1 MMLNKMKTCK
11 PIDLE
16 SKLKEFISKNFEK
29 GVIPEKINDYIK
41 EISQNRMVIS
51 QMSKVQDN
59 IAQLRQNIS
68 ILTTYIN
75 MLSAIMQKIT
85 FGKEAYSCK
94 IEFTW
99 SDTIKDS
106 NYDSYNIFFEF
117 YNVMFNLATSYY
129 ILGTKIAGESNEK
142 NGHKEANKS
151 FKNALYLFDAIKE
164 EAVTKIPEKELPLDL
179 FPAHLDY
186 CKILCEIEQHLEI
199 YCIAKETNPKLY
211 TLHAKLLCTISELY
225 ARARQLADGPQTR
238 KGTKDEYLYFLENK
252 SVYSKALMCKEM
264 KEDAK
269 KIFDEKGDGYGVMLF
284 YQGLFVT
291 HLNECQKTIKKC
303 GNLVDQ
309 VGFEKMLEEA
319 KTEGQKMHDLNKRIY
334 MQQVPKEEDIVFE
347 KKVMTSMTIPEKLYI
362 RENSTKLKTDEKYYT
377 QELDLLV
384 VKEVKAMIDNYKTK
398 MDAFISSNLKQFENE
413 TKIQNLIKDLS
424 LPKKLITRPGEEDL
438 TEPPEEVPFELWQK
452 IEQIHQLGGLDVLN
466 RKMQGIINKSNFLI
480 KELENFLKS
489 LELEDKDDDSY
500 RQKYKEKWCRE
511 PSQKLNFKMVQS
523 AQQFLTSLN
532 GTKKFDRQES
542 DEITDNSQ
550 YFQELLLPRDMLLNK
565 IPKRD
570 ELKDKEIP
578 EETELR
584 ESIMKLYEIQD
595 KCNNIIKHIYN
606 VLNDDSNIVDQFV
619 GVLDKK
625 TTENA
630 IYEKYK
636 EDYEKKIAELKTVND
651 ELVKQEE
658 VVKTIYEK
666 NIKKI
671 REKPK
676 QKIGPENQQFF
687 NNLDQCANM
696 FLKKF
701 EKIKKGDNYYNDIY
715 DKVCYLVKTGT
726 DWMIK
731 RSDEKNVLLS
741 AITKDNKKAK
751 LVLTE
756 SCLLD
761 PKRNPFTNFNIHQ
774 FGKNKGNYGRP

>member
-1 MMLNKMKTCK
+1 M
-11 PIDLE
+11 
-16 SKLKEFISKNFEK
+16 
-29 GVIPEKINDYIK
+29 
-41 EISQNRMVIS
+41 
-51 QMSKVQDN
+51 
-59 IAQLRQNIS
+59 
-68 ILTTYIN
+68 
-75 MLSAIMQKIT
+75 
-85 FGKEAYSCK
+85 
-94 IEFTW
+94 
-99 SDTIKDS
+99 
-106 NYDSYNIFFEF
+106 
-117 YNVMFNLATSYY
+117 
-129 ILGTKIAGESNEK
+129 
-142 NGHKEANKS
+142 
-151 FKNALYLFDAIKE
+151 
-164 EAVTKIPEKELPLDL
+164 
-179 FPAHLDY
+179 
-186 CKILCEIEQHLEI
+186 
-199 YCIAKETNPKLY
+199 
-211 TLHAKLLCTISELY
+211 
-225 ARARQLADGPQTR
+225 
-238 KGTKDEYLYFLENK
+238 
-252 SVYSKALMCKEM
+252 
-264 KEDAK
+264 
-269 KIFDEKGDGYGVMLF
+269 
-284 YQGLFVT
+284 
-291 HLNECQKTIKKC
+291 
-303 GNLVDQ
+303 
-309 VGFEKMLEEA
+309 
-319 KTEGQKMHDLNKRIY
+319 
-334 MQQVPKEEDIVFE
+334 
-347 KKVMTSMTIPEKLYI
+347 
-362 RENSTKLKTDEKYYT
+362 
-377 QELDLLV
+377 
-384 VKEVKAMIDNYKTK
+384 
-398 MDAFISSNLKQFENE
+398 
-413 TKIQNLIKDLS
+413 
-424 LPKKLITRPGEEDL
+424 
-438 TEPPEEVPFELWQK
+438 
-452 IEQIHQLGGLDVLN
+452 
-466 RKMQGIINKSNFLI
+466 
-480 KELENFLKS
+480 KS

-636 EDYEKKIAELKTVND
+636 EDYEKKIAELKTAND
-651 ELVKQEE
+651 ELIKQEE
-658 VVKTIYEK
+658 VVKRIYEK
-666 NIKKI
+666 NIKTI